1 MEKLIKRLEILL
13 NYIQLEEVE
22 DIKTEALKLKSFSS
36 DTEIDSILKDLDKA
50 AYSSATVKI
59 NDFINGRKQLG

>member
-22 DIKTEALKLKSFSS
+22 DIKTEA
-36 DTEIDSILKDLDKA
+36 
-50 AYSSATVKI
+50 
-59 NDFINGRKQLG
+59 

>member
-1 MEKLIKRLEILL
+1 
-13 NYIQLEEVE
+13 
-22 DIKTEALKLKSFSS
+22 LKLKSFSS

-59 NDFINGRKQLG
+59 NDFINGRKQLGKWIDPVIAALKLN